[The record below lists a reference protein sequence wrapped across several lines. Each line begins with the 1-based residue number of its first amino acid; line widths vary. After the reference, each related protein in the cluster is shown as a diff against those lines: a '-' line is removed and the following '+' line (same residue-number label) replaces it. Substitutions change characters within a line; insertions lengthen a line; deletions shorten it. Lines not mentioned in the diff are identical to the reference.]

1 MHAVIFVSHFTEEHS
16 EGLAVYKNS
25 EGFQPLWSKSIL
37 KSLIGARGGGIL
49 DIYIFPC
56 FAFFGEYFFI
66 KKTALEGE
74 QNRKKSFQN

>member
-1 MHAVIFVSHFTEEHS
+1 MHGVIFVSHFTKEHS

-25 EGFQPLWSKSIL
+25 EGFQPLWSKLIL
-37 KSLIGARGGGIL
+37 KSLIGARGGGYWIST
-49 DIYIFPC
+49 YFPC